1 MTMMRS
7 MKLAPLALLALLA
20 ASPAAALAPIDA
32 VLFAFPGAVQAPP
45 DAIDAGTALGT
56 LWLGDRPMANPAF
69 VATRGVELSPALVR
83 MSRQDLRAPN
93 RNFDEQSAFIDAAGG
108 WIGTRLGNAML
119 FAYASQPVLRLEDNA
134 FTRGRI
140 ADPANPPA
148 TIQAQST
155 TRELRAGAGLSWGRG
170 SWRVGAAGEWTVRSD
185 EYVVKES
192 GGSPTQGTRTT
203 SFDGSALGVSLG
215 GRFASAGETPRLE
228 VGIGGRWL
236 PPLDLS
242 GDDTFEGLAGD
253 SVTSIAIT
261 RGSGWEGGLSAR
273 VLAGRGFHLVGQV
286 TAHGEREWEGI
297 GLKTGDGGSWS
308 LGGEVRDPEGPWT
321 FRFGFGQEE
330 QHGVPEPRAGL
341 IGLGFGWGFEG
352 TRIELGVTHRTIS
365 RDNLPNFYDDRVI
378 GTVGVDF

>member
-1 MTMMRS
+1 MRP
-7 MKLAPLALLALLA
+7 MRLTLLMLLAL
-20 ASPAAALAPIDA
+20 ALAVTPAGAMPPIDP
-32 VLFAFPGAVQAPP
+32 VLFAFPGAVQAPA
-45 DAIDAGTALGT
+45 DAIDAGTALAT
-56 LWLGDRPMANPAF
+56 LWLGERPMANPAF
-69 VATRGVELSPALVR
+69 DAKRGVELSPALVR
-83 MSRQDLRAPN
+83 MSRQDLRAGN

-108 WIGTRLGNAML
+108 WIGTRFGNVMA

-140 ADPANPPA
+140 PDPAIPPA
-148 TIQAQST
+148 TIQSRST

-185 EYVVKES
+185 EYVVKETS
-192 GGSPTQGTRTT
+192 GSPTQGTRTT

-215 GRFASAGETPRLE
+215 ARVASAGGTPRVV

-242 GDDTFEGLAGD
+242 GDDKFVGLSGD
-253 SVTSIAIT
+253 STTSIAIT
-261 RGSGWEGGLSAR
+261 RGSSWEGGLSAR
-273 VLAGRGFHLVGQV
+273 VLAGRGFHVIGQV
-286 TAHGEREWEGI
+286 TAHGERAWEGL
-297 GLKTGDGGSWS
+297 GLTTGAGGSWS
-308 LGGEVRDPEGPWT
+308 LGGEVRDPEAPWT

-352 TRIELGVTHRTIS
+352 TRIDLGVTHRTIS